1 MKTIYSIGLA
11 ALVTLASQSLDVARI
26 VHAENQTWT
35 GTISSSNCGGN
46 HTPGL
51 SAPNARS
58 SASNTEQHRARL
70 ERQVVQGRQSDRQAV
85 ESQRW

>member
-58 SASNTEQHRARL
+58 SASNTEQHTCSSRTAGRTRSPI
-70 ERQVVQGRQSDRQAV
+70 RQTGS
-85 ESQRW
+85 